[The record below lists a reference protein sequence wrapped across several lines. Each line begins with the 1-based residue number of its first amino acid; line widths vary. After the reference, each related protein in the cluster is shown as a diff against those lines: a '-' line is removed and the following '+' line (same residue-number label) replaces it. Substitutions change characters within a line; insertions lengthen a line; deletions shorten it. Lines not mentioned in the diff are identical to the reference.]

1 MKKII
6 KGKVYDTDRAV
17 RVGSW
22 SAGEQF
28 APDYLEESLYRKKT
42 GEYFLAGM
50 GGCSTRYAVED
61 DDNRWKSGGR
71 IIPLTYE
78 AADDWAGTH
87 LPDAEYKAAFGD
99 PDPDAAGTENL
110 VITLPAPMARRI
122 RMEAGRSGTT
132 ISAVVEKLL
141 TTAAVMLS

>member
-17 RVGSW
+17 RVGW
-22 SAGEQF
+22 SEGEQGE
-28 APDYLEESLYRKKT
+28 ASILGETLYRKKT
-42 GEYFLAGM
+42 GEYFLAVQ
-50 GGCSTRYAVED
+50 GGPSTRYASEA
-61 DDNRWKSGGR
+61 DDNRWQSGWR
-71 IIPLTYE
+71 IIPLTYAE
-78 AADDWAGTH
+78 ADNWAGTH
-87 LPDAEYKAAFGD
+87 LPEWEYKAAFGD

-110 VITLPAPMARRI
+110 VITLPAAMARRI
-122 RMEAGRSGTT
+122 RMEAGRSGMT